1 MKNFKRLFAA
11 LMVIFTLAVPI
22 TNVVAQGKLVVFI
35 PKLSGNAFFEA
46 ANDGAQEIAGK
57 EGFEVKYDGNPE
69 ASVSNQVTIINNA
82 IQQGADGIA
91 ISAVDATALDDAL
104 KEAINQGLVV
114 TTWDADVS
122 EDARKLMVSQGT
134 PEQLGQMLV
143 DMGVESLKERG
154 VDVDGEV
161 KYVWHYSQST
171 VADQNS
177 WQVAGEKY
185 IKETYPNWVNVAPD
199 NYYSNQNAEEAITV
213 GESILSAHDD
223 IDLIIC
229 NDSTAL
235 PGQLQA
241 MQNLGLDKEKV
252 TVTGF
257 ANPNS
262 IKDFCNQDI
271 ISRWGLWDVEVQ
283 GALAVWLTNYLAEG
297 NEFKVGDKVEVPG
310 IGEVELLPNSTL
322 NPDAEDS
329 EDSGIVVLPERT
341 VFTKDNMNDYNF

>member
-1 MKNFKRLFAA
+1 MKKFKKLLSAI
-11 LMVIFTLAVPI
+11 MLAVLFVSPFSY
-22 TNVVAQGKLVVFI
+22 AAAAGKLVVLV

-46 ANDGAQEIAGK
+46 ANDGAQKIA
-57 EGFEVKYDGNPE
+57 EESGFEVKYDGNPE

-91 ISAVDATALDDAL
+91 ISAVDATGLDDVL
-104 KEAINQGLVV
+104 KEAREQGIVV

-122 EDARKLMVSQGT
+122 EDARTLMVSQGT

-154 VDVDGEV
+154 INPEDPV
-161 KYVWHYSQST
+161 KYVWHYSQAT

-185 IKETYPNWVNVAPD
+185 IAEKYPNWVNVAKD
-199 NYYSNQNAEEAITV
+199 NYYSNQNAEQAITV
-213 GESILSAHDD
+213 GESIIAAHQD

-241 MQNLGLDKEKV
+241 LQNAGLTKDDI

-262 IKDFCNQDI
+262 IKDYCEQGV

-322 NPDAEDS
+322 NPDAVDTEDT
-329 EDSGIVVLPERT
+329 GIVVLPERT
-341 VFTKDNMNDYNF
+341 VFTFR

>member
-1 MKNFKRLFAA
+1 MKNFRRLFAA

-262 IKDFCNQDI
+262 IKDFCNQGI
-271 ISRWGLWDVEVQ
+271 LSRWGLWDVEVQ